1 MFEIRSK
8 NGTNREAPFRKQ
20 KKKTGSDF
28 LHVKVFQIYKFPLFF
43 LNMMAI
49 WGIKKNQGK
58 NPGSFSVNVFLGKTY
73 PRFHHSGVLHV
84 PSDRPVLDQGVGSWQ
99 FGSTCWYGQWTC
111 PHPNFLVGPQKKM
124 PETKGWKSTWTPKKK
139 TEVCLFG
146 VWLYPIGSCCFQ
158 HPTYWVSRSQ
168 HRNFGSP
175 QGILKRGKRTS
186 KSRRNHT
193 IPTIPGCFREL
204 PTKFHDNWIFNVH
217 PPKKIRA
224 PMCFCWFLMVFE
236 Y

>member
-1 MFEIRSK
+1 MG
-8 NGTNREAPFRKQ
+8 NQ
-20 KKKTGSDF
+20 KK
-28 LHVKVFQIYKFPLFF
+28 
-43 LNMMAI
+43 
-49 WGIKKNQGK
+49 QGK

-99 FGSTCWYGQWTC
+99 FGSKCWYGQWTC

-124 PETKGWKSTWTPKKK
+124 EKQRLKINKRQKKNLG
-139 TEVCLFG
+139 VSFRCLA
-146 VWLYPIGSCCFQ
+146 VSPSSCCFQ

-186 KSRRNHT
+186 KSRKNHT

-204 PTKFHDNWIFNVH
+204 QTNFHDNWIFNVH
-217 PPKKIRA
+217 PQKKIRT
-224 PMCFCWFLMVFE
+224 PMCFCWFDGFWILIFLLFLFPFLALDQLVS
-236 Y
+236 